1 MGLRV
6 FLTAFAIADDLGA
19 VLVIALFYTKKI
31 VWHYLLICIVLAVG
45 LAVANLLWIRWTPLY
60 GLLGLGIWFSVLGS
74 GVHPTVAGIIVAM
87 LIPARAKYDTDHF
100 VKKVDETMAVFKCGE
115 QSCGYTILLNR
126 DHLNAVHAL
135 ELACHD
141 VETPLQQ
148 LEHGLHPWVA
158 FGVLPL
164 FSLANAGLSL
174 KGMNLTAAATHPVT
188 IGISLGLFVG
198 KPLGVTLFSFLAVKT
213 GLASLPDGVRWSH
226 IIGASIL
233 GGIGFA
239 MSLFVSNL
247 SFTSLTLLDYSKLG
261 IMIGSLLSAAGGLLF
276 LGIDYALHRN
286 RQV

>member
-1 MGLRV
+1 
-6 FLTAFAIADDLGA
+6 
-19 VLVIALFYTKKI
+19 
-31 VWHYLLICIVLAVG
+31 
-45 LAVANLLWIRWTPLY
+45 
-60 GLLGLGIWFSVLGS
+60 
-74 GVHPTVAGIIVAM
+74 M

-233 GGIGFA
+233 GGIGFT

-286 RQV
+286 RLV